1 MTPYEIMALAGVA
14 FLLCFICMIMLC
26 LWYDVYRQQVY
37 AARVLSSQEWIV

>member
-14 FLLCFICMIMLC
+14 FLLFFICMIMLL

-37 AARVLSSQEWIV
+37 ASRVLSSQEWTV